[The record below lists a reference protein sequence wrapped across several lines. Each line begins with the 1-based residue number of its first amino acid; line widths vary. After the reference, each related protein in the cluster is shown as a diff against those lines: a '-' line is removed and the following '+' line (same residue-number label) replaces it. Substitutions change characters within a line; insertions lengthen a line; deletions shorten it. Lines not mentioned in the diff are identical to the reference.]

1 MPHRVPDNQPLS
13 SLRACQ
19 SKATAERTAVVTKI
33 KGVATEGERAEEVIN
48 HPGQV
53 VEGVCE
59 FLRWWRVGMTEAR
72 QVGSDEME
80 KVPKA
85 LEGQVIH
92 PR

>member
-1 MPHRVPDNQPLS
+1 MPIRESVNYALLGFRPHNL
-13 SLRACQ
+13 
-19 SKATAERTAVVTKI
+19 VTKI

-59 FLRWWRVGMTEAR
+59 FLGWRRVGMTEAK

-80 KVPKA
+80 TVPKA
-85 LEGQVIH
+85 LEEQVIH